1 MTLPFLC
8 LTVTSRDIYED
19 YSHYYLVLDL
29 ISGGEMFDHLINDG
43 PFSEADAARLI
54 RETASALMFLHG
66 IGVLHADLKPEN
78 LMLCSAKRV
87 HGTIKVVSTGMP
99 YTVHI
104 SAPFCMPVLS
114 S

>member
-1 MTLPFLC
+1 
-8 LTVTSRDIYED
+8 
-19 YSHYYLVLDL
+19 
-29 ISGGEMFDHLINDG
+29 MFDHLINDG

-87 HGTIKVVSTGMP
+87 HGTIKVVSTSVP

-104 SAPFCMPVLS
+104 SAPLCTAPVVSPNSLS
-114 S
+114 HHPRMIYQRG